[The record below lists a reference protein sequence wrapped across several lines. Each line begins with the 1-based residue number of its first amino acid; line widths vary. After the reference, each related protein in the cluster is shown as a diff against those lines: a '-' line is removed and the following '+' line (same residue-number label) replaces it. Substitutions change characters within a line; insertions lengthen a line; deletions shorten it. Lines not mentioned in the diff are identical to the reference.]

1 MISREVGVD
10 IFAILVVLF
19 FLRRVAS
26 LMIHP
31 PPAISTLVCV
41 SLPPL
46 PLRAAF
52 DFTAGY
58 DRARLEPRRFSVE
71 DERGLYSRGD
81 EIRGP
86 IDDPGQMRRHA
97 ALVGHQGRSARFAD
111 DGDELIQRV

>member
-1 MISREVGVD
+1 MTALRLSSLPPGARVGSPP
-10 IFAILVVLF
+10 
-19 FLRRVAS
+19 LR
-26 LMIHP
+26 P
-31 PPAISTLVCV
+31 PPPHPAAPAAP
-41 SLPPL
+41 PPL

-71 DERGLYSRGD
+71 DERGLDSRGD

-97 ALVGHQGRSARFAD
+97 ALVVHQGRPVRLAD
-111 DGDELIQRV
+111 DGEELIQR